1 MIFRAQI
8 HQLFAYPHDSLRCKR
23 DVSRAFGRPN
33 AILMRLPTY
42 SNFNIAANASHSI
55 FVLSCPPGHV
65 VDLFVPE
72 AKSAMGEKCA
82 RKLQRGWNA
91 RAGAAHSLLV
101 VSVRRSRSISA
112 TRRRSAITFSFC
124 SIRFF
129 NRTAF
134 TSWKHLKVRKMSP
147 ALNCKQHV
155 AEH

>member
-1 MIFRAQI
+1 MHISRPNAPAV
-8 HQLFAYPHDSLRCKR
+8 LAYPHDSLRCKR

-33 AILMRLPTY
+33 AILMRLPTC
-42 SNFNIAANASHSI
+42 SNFNIKAHASHSI
-55 FVLSCPPGHV
+55 FVLSCPTRHV

-72 AKSAMGEKCA
+72 AKSAMGERCA
-82 RKLQRGWNA
+82 RKLQRGWDA

-134 TSWKHLKVRKMSP
+134 TSWKHLKIRKMSP
-147 ALNCKQHV
+147 EFELQTTCC
-155 AEH
+155 